1 MNKALMK
8 DTKTLWSD
16 TFVTFDCK
24 RFVRSIWLR
33 FFLAL
38 WHLWD
43 NFYLFIFN
51 LNLIAIVELWYI
63 KKYDKESPHEMQSK
77 SYCKFYSSVS
87 MIKRYEA
94 TVAAIWRYMKK
105 KKLVWIE
112 IPFPGPQKPHSY
124 YKHPTPSNILRRMK
138 AANCPQS
145 GWKLLC
151 SCWIK
156 SKVSRQNILSS
167 ILV

>member
-24 RFVRSIWLR
+24 RFVSSIWLR

-38 WHLWD
+38 WHLSD

-63 KKYDKESPHEMQSK
+63 KKYDKDSPHEMQSK
-77 SYCKFYSSVS
+77 SYYKFYSSVS
-87 MIKRYEA
+87 VIKRYEA
-94 TVAAIWRYMKK
+94 TVAAIWRYRGEKIG
-105 KKLVWIE
+105 LNRN
-112 IPFPGPQKPHSY
+112 PLSRSTSSY

-138 AANCPQS
+138 AANCLQS

-156 SKVSRQNILSS
+156 S
-167 ILV
+167 